1 MIGVKQDILF
11 SLKQQLIKVIQ
22 LINKTNQWYIPYKCW
37 CFTWEHGIKHIK
49 IISLTCS
56 PDM

>member
-1 MIGVKQDILF
+1 MTGVKQDILL

-37 CFTWEHGIKHIK
+37 CFT
-49 IISLTCS
+49 
-56 PDM
+56 